1 MSFSATPLFPG
12 DLHDTSLRLAAVAT
26 PNPASSAQSNIPSA
40 AWRQMLALGWQG
52 VIVPEAA
59 GGVDGTLTD
68 LAEIIEAAAR
78 HAVTA
83 PLIDRCAV
91 APGLLAGLAGLAD
104 QTVVRALL
112 EALTMGEASVATVLD
127 ASERMPST
135 ATALRLGQG
144 LQLRGTLKGVDL
156 TEPATHVA
164 FNVTDEASSEPAL
177 ILLPIGQLQP
187 HARYFEGMDGRV
199 TADFSLDG
207 RAVQAEQVL
216 LRGAAV
222 LDAVERA
229 QKLGSLLT
237 CVQAVGSAG
246 AMIEQTIEYLNT
258 RMQFG
263 VHLATFQALRH
274 RAVEMYVAYENAA
287 GMVRP
292 LVAQSTNENP
302 GEAAALS
309 LVKLC
314 VGDASRTWSE
324 SAIQLHGGMGMTCE
338 TLAARLAVH
347 TLLGSLQYGDQAQCL
362 DWLTARSMADAVAA

>member
-12 DLHDTSLRLAAVAT
+12 DLHDTSLRLAAVAQ
-26 PNPASSAQSNIPSA
+26 PNSASSAQSNTPSD

-91 APGLLAGLAGLAD
+91 APGLLAGLAD
-104 QTVVRALL
+104 QAVVRELL

-127 ASERMPST
+127 ASARMPST
-135 ATALRLGQG
+135 ATALSLGQG
-144 LQLRGTLKGVDL
+144 HQLRGTLKGADL

-164 FNVTDEASSEPAL
+164 FNVTDDTSSEPAL
-177 ILLPIGQLQP
+177 ILLPIDQLQP

-199 TADFSLDG
+199 TADFNLDG
-207 RAVQAEQVL
+207 LTVQADQVL

-274 RAVEMYVAYENAA
+274 RTVEMYVAYENAA

-292 LVAQSTNENP
+292 LVAQATNENP

-347 TLLGSLQYGDQAQCL
+347 TLQGSLQYGDQSQCL
-362 DWLTARSMADAVAA
+362 NWLTARSMADAVAA

>member
-12 DLHDTSLRLAAVAT
+12 DLHDTSLRLAAVAKT
-26 PNPASSAQSNIPSA
+26 NSAASAQSNIPSD
-40 AWRQMLALGWQG
+40 AWRQMLTLGWQG
-52 VIVPEAA
+52 VLVPEAA
-59 GGVDGTLTD
+59 GGVDGQPTD

-78 HAVTA
+78 HAIAV

-91 APGLLAGLAGLAD
+91 APVLLSPLAD
-104 QTVVRALL
+104 QPVVRDLL
-112 EALTMGEASVATVLD
+112 EALTLGEASVATVLD
-127 ASERMPST
+127 ARERMPSN
-135 ATALRLGQG
+135 ASGLRLSAGNV
-144 LQLRGTLKGVDL
+144 LRGTLKGVDL
-156 TEPATHVA
+156 TEPASHVA
-164 FNVTDEASSEPAL
+164 FNVIDEATLEPTL
-177 ILLPIGQLQP
+177 LLLPIEQLQA

-199 TADFSLDG
+199 TADFSLEG
-207 RAVQAEQVL
+207 QAVQASQIL
-216 LRGAAV
+216 ARGSAV
-222 LDAVERA
+222 LDAVEGA
-229 QKLGSLLT
+229 QKFGSLFT
-237 CVQAVGSAG
+237 CVQTVGAAG

-263 VHLATFQALRH
+263 VHLSTFQALRH

-292 LVAQSTNENP
+292 LVTQATREDP
-302 GEAAALS
+302 GEAGAISLS
-309 LVKLC
+309 KLC

-347 TLLGSLQYGDQAQCL
+347 TLMGSLQYGDQAQCL